1 MLSIICPTYNSDKTL
16 QRTLSSIKSQ
26 SYQSIELIVVD
37 GGSTDKTLDI
47 IRKNSDIISKFI
59 SEPDKGLWDAMN
71 KGLDMISG
79 DWVYFI
85 GSDDYLTS
93 SKVIEDIFGVSINA
107 DVDLLLGSV
116 RYSNNKIFKS
126 RFNKRIYFY
135 CSVHH
140 QGMFY
145 RSRLFSN
152 FRYSLK
158 PNLPADYA
166 LNLSLFNRG
175 VKHQYFDTVICE
187 YALGGDSSNA
197 TWERYR
203 EEIYIRGLYID
214 SFFFKMAGNISTRA
228 RFLIKKFFFL
238 FNYNIHI

>member
-16 QRTLSSIKSQ
+16 QRTLSSIKGQ

-59 SEPDKGLWDAMN
+59 SEPDRGLWDAMN

-85 GSDDYLTS
+85 GSDDYLSS

-107 DVDLLLGSV
+107 DVGLLLGSV

-126 RFNKRIYFY
+126 RFNKRIYLTYNY
-135 CSVHH
+135 C
-140 QGMFY
+140 Y
-145 RSRLFSN
+145 
-152 FRYSLK
+152 
-158 PNLPADYA
+158 
-166 LNLSLFNRG
+166 
-175 VKHQYFDTVICE
+175 
-187 YALGGDSSNA
+187 
-197 TWERYR
+197 
-203 EEIYIRGLYID
+203 
-214 SFFFKMAGNISTRA
+214 
-228 RFLIKKFFFL
+228 
-238 FNYNIHI
+238 